1 MALNTFFWI
10 PVGTKQGSA
19 RRSVVGL
26 IFLSM
31 PPRMI
36 STKLVMLL
44 QNTGGKKVN
53 KSQKH
58 PVEYEKNTYF
68 HLQLKD
74 SILISFVL
82 IRIKISSIKTIKLMS
97 MKQDKQKHFSLYP

>member
-10 PVGTKQGSA
+10 PVGTNQGSA

-31 PPRMI
+31 PPRVI

-44 QNTGGKKVN
+44 QNTGGEKSEQEPKAPYAIRKK
-53 KSQKH
+53 
-58 PVEYEKNTYF
+58 
-68 HLQLKD
+68 
-74 SILISFVL
+74 SILPL
-82 IRIKISSIKTIKLMS
+82 TA
-97 MKQDKQKHFSLYP
+97 